1 MNDLIETNELEKP
14 ATVAG
19 QTGFALLCAL
29 PLKVVR
35 ALVGKATIPKEA
47 VQCELGDW
55 WIECDYEDLPQEPW
69 GRKVHPYHYRYTY
82 QRLEQGY
89 FGKWRKE
96 TQWLGRHYSM
106 DFYKMQPPLN
116 LT

>member
-1 MNDLIETNELEKP
+1 MNNLTKTDELETRD
-14 ATVAG
+14 AVAD

-29 PLKVVR
+29 PLMAIR
-35 ALVGKATIPKEA
+35 AAVGKATRPKEA

-55 WIECDYEDLPQEPW
+55 WVVCDYEELPPEPW
-69 GRKVHPYHYRYTY
+69 DGKVHPYFYPYTY

-89 FGKWRKE
+89 FGKWQKR

-106 DFYKMQPPLN
+106 DFYKMKAA
-116 LT
+116 TGT